1 MLSDEMENK
10 LKEETAS
17 KWDDSIGYS
26 GDRNDI
32 ISLTHVKHYPTHQV
46 ALARRYAGARP
57 QVGPKR
63 LWTTF

>member
-17 KWDDSIGYS
+17 KWDDRVGYS

-32 ISLTHVKHYPTHQV
+32 ISFAEVKNNPTHQQE
-46 ALARRYAGARP
+46 ALARRYGDA
-57 QVGPKR
+57 
-63 LWTTF
+63 FE

>member
-10 LKEETAS
+10 LKGETAS
-17 KWDDSIGYS
+17 KWDDRVGYS
-26 GDRNDI
+26 GDRNNI
-32 ISLTHVKHYPTHQV
+32 ISLTHVKHYPTHQAV
-46 ALARRYAGARP
+46 LARRYGGAHP